1 MELGGGF
8 EDIYE
13 LMLSKTELNSTD
25 KSKIERMECDFPDF
39 LYNVIVWLLEGQ
51 TILHQVA
58 DQAADRD
65 PFIRLEIQEAPEKK
79 ISMVDARD
87 NELILS
93 GANYGRAKV
102 SSLF

>member
-1 MELGGGF
+1 MPL
-8 EDIYE
+8 IVC
-13 LMLSKTELNSTD
+13 LS
-25 KSKIERMECDFPDF
+25 
-39 LYNVIVWLLEGQ
+39 EGQ

-65 PFIRLEIQEAPEKK
+65 PFIRLEIEEAPEKK
-79 ISMVDARD
+79 ISMIDARD

-102 SSLF
+102 SSVFKNCVDMTIFVYFRLFECWLIKV